1 MGKREITRA
10 IIGTV
15 LLGVPVAGLTQTGWV
30 PGTEITGQSVQ
41 VETNGVTNTVF
52 FDPGGVARI
61 QTPNGNVVPGS
72 WSAANGQLCLTT
84 GAAQECWPYAQPF
97 QAGQQ
102 ITSDE
107 QLQFGFALD
116 RSRHQPGTTCAAG
129 RRRTRLI
136 RLASVID
143 GREQRE
149 LRDVHVERPAV
160 LIDHPVASAHRA

>member
-1 MGKREITRA
+1 MGKLEITRA

-15 LLGVPVAGLTQTGWV
+15 LVGAPVAGLTQTGWV

-52 FDPGGVARI
+52 FDPGGVARV

-102 ITSDE
+102 ISLTSSCNSASRWT
-107 QLQFGFALD
+107 ALGIN
-116 RSRHQPGTTCAAG
+116 QAPPVQQGAG
-129 RRRTRLI
+129 
-136 RLASVID
+136 
-143 GREQRE
+143 
-149 LRDVHVERPAV
+149 ERG
-160 LIDHPVASAHRA
+160 